1 MSMNA
6 RCPIMFVFGVGLFI
20 VAGCAGPP
28 IEKAPARSTDPV
40 LSMLHQGIIELDES
54 IEELNQHIADLQE
67 MPPSSDG
74 NIQEL
79 YALDLAAWKLHL
91 QQRILQRDHLVF
103 VVDQIQRVR
112 QHPQEKSAAAS
123 EWAERR
129 QNYVKILDAVLA
141 HKQELE
147 RKRFDL
153 ESHVVG
159 QYFQQ

>member
-1 MSMNA
+1 MNA
-6 RCPIMFVFGVGLFI
+6 SCPIMLMFGVTLAIG
-20 VAGCAGPP
+20 AGCAGPS
-28 IEKAPARSTDPV
+28 IEIEPARSADPV
-40 LSMLHQGIIELDES
+40 LGMLHQGIIELDES

-67 MPPSSDG
+67 MPLSSDP
-74 NIQEL
+74 NIQEF
-79 YALDLAAWKLHL
+79 YGLDLAVWKLHL

-103 VVDQIQRVR
+103 VVNQIQRVR

-129 QNYVKILDAVLA
+129 QNYVKTLDGLLA

-153 ESHVVG
+153 ESHVVE
-159 QYFQQ
+159 QFFQE